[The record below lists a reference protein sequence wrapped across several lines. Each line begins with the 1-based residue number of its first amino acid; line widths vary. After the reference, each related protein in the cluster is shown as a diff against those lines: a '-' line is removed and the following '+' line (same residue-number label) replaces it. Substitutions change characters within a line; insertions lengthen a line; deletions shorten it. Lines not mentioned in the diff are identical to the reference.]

1 MRATRGRIAT
11 CICAGAATRSSAR
24 RRRHLSARSTA
35 ARARG
40 SRAERSTAPRRRNS
54 SGPSSRC
61 RACAHAFV
69 TSQTAVASRMPH
81 VCATASARSSRSS
94 ALFGASI
101 SCATRAAA
109 SSFQRPSPG
118 SRGRSSSPAGV
129 LQPFARSRAATE
141 HGSRSM
147 QVLPRRTARR
157 RTTWPSRTSTR
168 CSQSERSCAAR
179 RPSCAW
185 HRSRPRRFSGWR
197 RLFHRLG

>member
-35 ARARG
+35 AHARD
-40 SRAERSTAPRRRNS
+40 SHAERSTAPPRRNS
-54 SGPSSRC
+54 SGPNSRC
-61 RACAHAFV
+61 RACVHAFV
-69 TSQTAVASRMPH
+69 ILRTADGSRMPH
-81 VCATASARSSRSS
+81 GCATASARWSRSS
-94 ALFGASI
+94 TPFGASI
-101 SCATRAAA
+101 SCATPAAA

-129 LQPFARSRAATE
+129 LQPFARFRAAME

-147 QVLPRRTARR
+147 QVSPRRTARR

-185 HRSRPRRFSGWR
+185 RRSRRRRFSGWR